1 MRVGSQLYAPAA
13 LLPGKTRYPLYRGL
27 GGPQGRTGQVR
38 KNSPPPEFDPRTV
51 QPVASRYTDWAIP
64 APFYRHTQFLKIF
77 NEYTQVY
84 FLVFLKYFIY
94 LINARNMEYTTSFCV
109 VQKKPS
115 SFRIISQKNPDKTL
129 TLYWFQIH
137 FNNILAH
144 R

>member
-27 GGPQGRTGQVR
+27 GGPQGRSGQVR
-38 KNSPPPEFDPRTV
+38 KNSPPPGFDPRTV
-51 QPVASRYTDWAIP
+51 QAVGSHYTDWAIP
-64 APFYRHTQFLKIF
+64 APFYRHTQFLKMI
-77 NEYTQVY
+77 NEYTEVH

-94 LINARNMEYTTSFCV
+94 LINARNMEYTTSFFL

-115 SFRIISQKNPDKTL
+115 SFRIVSQINPDKTL

-137 FNNILAH
+137 FNNIHIH